1 MNQDSWAGEL
11 LEKFYR
17 EVIMEVKTT
26 SCPICGA
33 TTPCHADYDRDL
45 VFYRCPICGKYQLG
59 AYWQE
64 RNHFDMNHLA
74 AFLAHN
80 AYDSADD
87 SEQRCY
93 STVSK
98 EICDQLH
105 KEGRGH
111 PVHIDSEI
119 VEAWYPKSFAEK
131 IDQILLYLHKHAP
144 HIGQTTQYT
153 PQALYSFLFIDRYDF
168 VNGQYVSR
176 EDEAIEAEAR
186 FIINCLI
193 QQGLIADGGKLP
205 FAAAQ
210 RFTIT
215 PRGYARIDELQR
227 NTSSGRNVL
236 VAMKFGDD
244 TKPLREAI
252 REGVKSAEYNA
263 IFIDEVQHNDFITPE
278 LLKHIRDSKFVVVDL
293 THKNNGAYFE
303 EGYAMG
309 LGKPVIQLC
318 REGIQLHFD
327 IAQKNTIMWT
337 SEEDIPELLRKRII
351 ATIE

>member
-1 MNQDSWAGEL
+1 ME
-11 LEKFYR
+11 EKT
-17 EVIMEVKTT
+17 V
-26 SCPICGA
+26 SCPVCGS
-33 TTPCHADYDRDL
+33 TTLCHVDCDRHL
-45 VFYRCPICGKYQLG
+45 TLYHCPVCGNYQLG

-64 RNHFDMNHLA
+64 RSHFNKNHLA

-80 AYDSADD
+80 AYDSADNF
-87 SEQRCY
+87 EQRYY
-93 STVSK
+93 STASK
-98 EICDQLH
+98 EICNQLQE
-105 KEGRGH
+105 EGQGH

-144 HIGQTTQYT
+144 HIGQTNQFL
-153 PQALYSFLFIDRYDF
+153 PQALYSLLFIDRYDLA
-168 VNGQYVSR
+168 NGQFVSR
-176 EDEAIEAEAR
+176 EDDAIEAEAR
-186 FIINCLI
+186 FIISCLM

-227 NTSSGRNVL
+227 NTASGKNVL

-244 TKPLREAI
+244 TKLLREAI
-252 REGVKSAEYNA
+252 RKGVKSAKYNA

-278 LLKHIRDSKFVVVDL
+278 LLKYIRNSKFVVVDL
-293 THKNNGAYFE
+293 THKNNGAYLE

-318 REGIQLHFD
+318 QDGVQLHFD
-327 IAQKNTIMWT
+327 IAQKNTIMWKT
-337 SEEDIPELLRKRII
+337 EDDIPPLLCNRIK
-351 ATIE
+351 ATID

>member
-1 MNQDSWAGEL
+1 ME
-11 LEKFYR
+11 
-17 EVIMEVKTT
+17 EVKKLCPVCGTEVPT
-26 SCPICGA
+26 SYN
-33 TTPCHADYDRDL
+33 HDL
-45 VFYRCPICGKYQLG
+45 YLTFYRCPVCGQYQLDV
-59 AYWQE
+59 YWQE
-64 RNHFDMNHLA
+64 QGFNKNHLA

-80 AYDSADD
+80 AYPANA
-87 SEQRCY
+87 SEERY
-93 STVSK
+93 FTTASK
-98 EICDQLH
+98 EVCDELQE
-105 KEGRGH
+105 KGKGH

-119 VEAWYPKSFAEK
+119 VETWYPKSFAEK

-144 HIGQTTQYT
+144 HIGQTIQFSA
-153 PQALYSFLFIDRYDF
+153 QKLYSFLFIDRYDF

-176 EDEAIEAEAR
+176 EDDAIEAEAR
-186 FIINCLI
+186 FIISCLI

-210 RFTIT
+210 RFTLT

-227 NTSSGRNVL
+227 YTGNGKNAL
-236 VAMKFGDD
+236 VAMQFGDE

-252 REGVKSAEYNA
+252 RKGIKAAKYNA

-278 LLKHIRDSKFVVVDL
+278 LLKYIRDSKFVVVDL

-318 REGIQLHFD
+318 KDGVQLHFD
-327 IAQKNTIMWT
+327 IAQKNTIMWAT
-337 SEEDIPELLRKRII
+337 EDAIPELLRKRII